1 MSGNFRGLV
10 PLFHRERTAGR
21 ALVLAAVTRTAGPT
35 YTKAGAL
42 MLIAASGEYAGL
54 LSGGC
59 LEGDLAEHGR
69 QVLTDGLPK
78 MVRYDMHG
86 PDDLLFGLGSGCEG
100 AMDILLTRLDPAMG
114 WEPMGRLVDAWEA
127 GRAVEWWLVVESTA
141 PGLPVGSGFFPRDGI
156 SFGVPGN
163 RASAPPHFALDP
175 RIDVGSTADLGDA
188 RILRLKLLP
197 PPRVLLLG
205 AGPDALPVAQMADLL
220 GWQLLVIDHRPR
232 YATRERF
239 PNADLVLDGGPA
251 ALSELLAQPQRA
263 TSIAA
268 AVVMSHHFLSD
279 QKYLAALAGSEI
291 PYIGLL
297 GPTVRRERMMTQLGP
312 LAARLRGR
320 LRSPVGLDLGAD
332 SPESIALAIAAE
344 IQAHLA
350 GRDRIGPMS
359 QQRDTP
365 RYMPASAQRDRVNR

>member
-1 MSGNFRGLV
+1 
-10 PLFHRERTAGR
+10 
-21 ALVLAAVTRTAGPT
+21 
-35 YTKAGAL
+35 

-141 PGLPVGSGFFPRDGI
+141 PGLPVGSGFFPRDGV

-163 RASAPPHFALDP
+163 RASAPSHFALDP